1 MSHSHAEASM
11 PRPVLYG
18 AAALVAFALTMAA
31 AARLSTPD
39 PSQAQQA
46 ATTLMQRDLRFE
58 DRSDGGVNVIDAG
71 SKRVI
76 EIVAPGTNGFL
87 RGALRGMA
95 RQRRLQGLGSEAPFR
110 LMARSDGSLQL
121 EDLATRR
128 HIDLSSFGPTN
139 SGAFAKLLTLR
150 DPST

>member
-1 MSHSHAEASM
+1 M

-18 AAALVAFALTMAA
+18 AAALVAFALTMAT

-39 PSQAQQA
+39 PAQAQVA
-46 ATTLMQRDLRFE
+46 RALVQRDLRFE

-87 RGALRGMA
+87 RGALRGLA

-110 LMARSDGSLQL
+110 LTARSDGSLQL
-121 EDLATRR
+121 LDLATRQY
-128 HIDLSSFGPTN
+128 IDLNSFGPTN
-139 SGAFAKLLTLR
+139 SGVFAKLLTVR
-150 DPST
+150 GPST